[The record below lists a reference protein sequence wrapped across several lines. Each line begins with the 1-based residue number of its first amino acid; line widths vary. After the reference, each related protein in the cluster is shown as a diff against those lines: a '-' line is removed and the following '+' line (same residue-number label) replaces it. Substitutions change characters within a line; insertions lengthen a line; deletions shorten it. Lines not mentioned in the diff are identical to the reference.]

1 MEGLQYSDARCPK
14 CGTRSIAADT
24 STGELVC
31 RNCGF
36 VAGERSIADRQEWQT
51 FSEADRVRTG
61 AWISITKRDM
71 GLATVIGRSNRDA
84 YGRALAPPTRSAI
97 DRLRLWDSRAS
108 ALGSVE
114 KDLELAMAE
123 IEKIGDKLVV
133 SQAVKERAAYTYRK
147 ALERGL
153 VRGRS
158 IRGIAAASL
167 YAAFRD
173 MEAPRTIKDIAA
185 VCNLAAKDISRDYR
199 MLLREMDL
207 VMPVADAAR
216 NVTRIASK
224 VGMPERVVRKA
235 IEIVR
240 MTEEMEIS
248 AGKAPM
254 GLAASSLYL
263 AGVLE
268 GEKRTQK
275 EIAEAAEV
283 TEVTVRNRY
292 KWLMALLGP
301 RLGLPT

>member
-1 MEGLQYSDARCPK
+1 MEELQYSDARCPE
-14 CGTRSIAADT
+14 CGAHSLASDA

-36 VAGERSIADRQEWQT
+36 VVGERLIAEGPEWRP
-51 FSEADRVRTG
+51 FSEGDKVRSG
-61 AWISITKRDM
+61 ALISITKRDM
-71 GLATVIGRSNRDA
+71 GLATVVGKSNRDA
-84 YGRALAPPTRSAI
+84 SGRAFAPTMRSAI
-97 DRLRLWDSRAS
+97 ERLRKWDSRAP
-108 ALGSVE
+108 ALGSAE
-114 KDLELAMAE
+114 KDLGVAMVELERM
-123 IEKIGDKLVV
+123 GDKLVV
-133 SQAVKERAAYTYRK
+133 SRAVKERAAYIYRK
-147 ALERGL
+147 ALGRGL
-153 VRGRS
+153 LRGRS

-173 MEAPRTIKDIAA
+173 TETPRTIKDIAA
-185 VCNLAAKDISRDYR
+185 VSDLAGKDIGRDYR

-207 VMPVADAAR
+207 SMPVADAAR
-216 NVTRIASK
+216 NVTRVASK
-224 VGMPERVVRKA
+224 VGLSEKVVRKA
-235 IEIVR
+235 LEIIK

-248 AGKAPM
+248 AGKMPM

-292 KWLMALLGP
+292 KWLSEVVGP
-301 RLGLPT
+301 RLGSP